1 MTTTIKRTPNRQ
13 AALTGLA
20 VVGFITLIILGIMLA
35 IYAARFVPIAASRV
49 GSAAVYLSQVF
60 SPAKPDTDLQVVP
73 QIPFDVATSTA
84 TSTTAASTTPAV
96 VIPAYPAPTTPG
108 TATHTTYPAGGTQT
122 TAPLYGKPDL
132 LVTITQ
138 TGYLTTNNT
147 NSFVASKTVPNNE
160 RGAVKFTVT
169 NVGTN
174 VSGRWDF
181 EAVLPTTS
189 SYTFHSDTQESL
201 RPGEKI
207 DYVLGFDSARNGDR
221 EITVTVDPDHD
232 VSESNESNNED
243 SATVTIK

>member
-35 IYAARFVPIAASRV
+35 IYTARFVPVAASRV
-49 GSAAVYLSQVF
+49 GSAAVYLSHVF
-60 SPAKPDTDLQVVP
+60 SPAKDTDLQVVP

-84 TSTTAASTTPAV
+84 TSTVAASTTPAV
-96 VIPAYPAPTTPG
+96 VIPAHPVTTTPG
-108 TATHTTYPAGGTQT
+108 TPTQTTYPAGGTQT

-132 LVTITQ
+132 QVTITQ

-147 NSFVASKTVPNNE
+147 NSFVSSKTVPNNE

-169 NVGTN
+169 NMGTN
-174 VSGRWDF
+174 VSGTWDF

-189 SYTFHSDTQESL
+189 SYTFQSDTQESL

-221 EITVTVDPDHD
+221 EITVTIDPDHH